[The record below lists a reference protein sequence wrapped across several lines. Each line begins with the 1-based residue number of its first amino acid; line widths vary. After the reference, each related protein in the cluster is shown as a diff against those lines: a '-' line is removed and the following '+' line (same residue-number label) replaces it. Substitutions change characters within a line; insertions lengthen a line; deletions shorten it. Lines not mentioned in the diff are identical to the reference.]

1 MEIDEQGLITLYEN
15 AEKMY
20 EKGKLE
26 EAILEFG
33 KIIELAPKNQLAA
46 KATNLIGVIYGNKED
61 DSNAEVYFK
70 EAIKI
75 DPTLIEAYK
84 NLGHTYFNQKKYD
97 DATVQYK
104 KVIDINPDTELKAE
118 FLKSIGDIYRDQEK
132 YDDALTEFNKIL
144 ELDVDNSIKSKAVSA
159 IGETYVLK
167 GDYNQALKKYSEAKE
182 LDNTLEDAP
191 LELAYAIYIKGDEDE
206 SLDQYKKIIESNPNS
221 ELAAKAYIQIGH
233 IFYDKED
240 YIEAEINYQEAIKI
254 NPNSKLAAESF
265 FNIGEMY
272 REQKKYDDAI
282 KNYQEAIK
290 IDPNLE
296 DAHYY
301 LADSLLIKKMHKE
314 ALLEVDEAIRLNPK
328 APENHNLK
336 GVIFWKKQYQ
346 KAIEEFNK
354 AIELDPTYYWPH
366 YNLANLY
373 EIKKQN
379 EKVIEERINCLKY
392 AENKRQKT
400 SARKKLNQLGVSEKD
415 IEKIIRG
422 IEPIKET
429 FLQSPLTETMNAYN
443 KNIDIAQSL
452 NDIAHLSK
460 KTFLPVDFL
469 EKIKYLLEDNHQLIF
484 SGVPGTGK
492 TFVAKEFAKYFTNS
506 ASEADLKNQF
516 KLIQFHQSYSYEEFM
531 EGIRPEP
538 LKDNKGMSYP
548 IKAGIFKTFCEEAG
562 NNKDKKY
569 LLIIDE
575 INRGNISKIFGELLF
590 LLEYR
595 DDEIILPYSKNK
607 FSIPKNVYIIGTMN
621 TADRSLAFVDY
632 ALRRRFYFMEF
643 LPDAEVLR
651 KWMDENEDKKSDYAL
666 NYFIKLNE
674 KIQTALDEHHQI
686 GHSYFMIKTGTFDKN
701 KLNLI
706 WEYNIMPLLKEYFF
720 TKTRNNLNEYHYDSL
735 MKS

>member
-1 MEIDEQGLITLYEN
+1 METDKQGLITLYEN

-20 EKGKLE
+20 KESKLD
-26 EAILEFG
+26 EAISEFG

-46 KATNLIGVIYGNKED
+46 KATNFIGDIYYDKGD
-61 DSNAEVYFK
+61 DANAEVYFK

-75 DPTLIEAYK
+75 DPTLIEAYR
-84 NLGHTYFNQKKYD
+84 NLGHTYFSQEKYD
-97 DATVQYK
+97 DAIVQYE
-104 KVIDINPDTELKAE
+104 KVIDANPDTELKAE
-118 FLKSIGDIYRDQEK
+118 CLKAIGDVYRNQEK

-144 ELDVDNSIKSKAVSA
+144 ELNVDNAVKSETLRA
-159 IGETYVLK
+159 IGQIHVLK
-167 GDYNQALKKYSEAKE
+167 GDNNQALKKFSEAKE
-182 LDNTLEDAP
+182 LDNTLEDAR
-191 LELAYAIYIKGDEDE
+191 LQLAYEIYVSKSDDDG
-206 SLDQYKKIIESNPNS
+206 LDQYKKIIESDPNS
-221 ELAAKAYIQIGH
+221 ELAANAYIGIGN
-233 IFYDKED
+233 IYSDKDELN
-240 YIEAEINYQEAIKI
+240 EAEINYKEAIKI

-265 FNIGEMY
+265 FNMGEMY

-282 KNYQEAIK
+282 KNYKEAIK

-301 LADSLLIKKMHKE
+301 LADSLYNKKLHKE
-314 ALLEVDEAIRLNPK
+314 ALFEIDEAIRINPK
-328 APENHNLK
+328 DPSNHNLK

-346 KAIEEFNK
+346 KAIVEFYK
-354 AIELDPTYYWPH
+354 AIELDSTYYWPH
-366 YNLANLY
+366 YNLAVLFTD
-373 EIKKQN
+373 KKQN
-379 EKVIEERINCLKY
+379 EKAIEERINCLKY

-400 SARKKLNQLGVSEKD
+400 SARKKLKQLGVSEED
-415 IEKIIRG
+415 IEKIVSG
-422 IEPIKET
+422 FEPIKET
-429 FLQSPLTETMNAYN
+429 FLPSPVTETINPSNKNMDRTQSP
-443 KNIDIAQSL
+443 

-469 EKIKYLLEDNHQLIF
+469 EKIKYLLEDKHQLIF

-506 ASEADLKNQF
+506 ALEADLKNQF

-595 DDEIILPYSKNK
+595 DDEITLPYSKDK
-607 FSIPKNVYIIGTMN
+607 FSIPDNVYIIGTMN
-621 TADRSLAFVDY
+621 TADRSIAFVDY
-632 ALRRRFYFMEF
+632 ALRRRFYFVEF
-643 LPDAEVLR
+643 LPNKEVLE
-651 KWMDENEDKKSDYAL
+651 KWLNENPNKKSDIDVL
-666 NYFIKLNE
+666 NLFTKLNDTI
-674 KIQTALDEHHQI
+674 KNDLDEHHQI
-686 GHSYFMIKTGTFDKN
+686 GHSYFMIEKGILDEKRI
-701 KLNLI
+701 KLI
-706 WEYNIMPLLKEYFF
+706 WNYNIMPLLKEYFF
-720 TKTRNNLNEYHYDSL
+720 TKKNLDDYSFDS
-735 MKS
+735 MIKG